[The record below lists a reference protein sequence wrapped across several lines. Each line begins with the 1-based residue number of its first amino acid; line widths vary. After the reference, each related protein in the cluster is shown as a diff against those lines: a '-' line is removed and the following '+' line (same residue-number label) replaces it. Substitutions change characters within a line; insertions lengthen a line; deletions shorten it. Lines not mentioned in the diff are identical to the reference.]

1 MGSKNNRLTSDMLVR
16 ESLERMGQGVTVFD
30 SDLKLVSWNQ
40 RFLDLLNFPKELAFE
55 GADFDSFIRHNA
67 KIGEY
72 GIGNVDTQVAERV
85 DRART
90 FHPHDFERVTSNGET
105 LRVVGSPLPSGGF
118 VTVYTDITE
127 VKARNRI
134 LEQRVET
141 RTAQLRLSEERLQ
154 LIADE
159 VPAGIAHLD
168 NEMNV
173 LFVNKRFARAY
184 GREPAQIVGKA
195 CKDIL
200 HAQTLEN
207 SSRFFEQARRGAVVD
222 FEMEIMLPNGQRR
235 EIRTYLRPER
245 PSDGDVVGFYLL
257 SLDVTR
263 LKAASSAL
271 LQSQKMDAI
280 GRMSS
285 GISHDFNNV
294 LQIIM
299 GNLVPLAERL
309 NDRELAEEYL
319 EPAIAASRRGRDLTR
334 RLLSLAKSEPINP
347 RPVDIS
353 KLISEMIDLLR
364 STFPSDIEIEF
375 VDSTHCLFAMVDS
388 AQLEMALLNLFMNAR
403 DAMGSR
409 GCLTIAI
416 KQEEMGPGEAE
427 MHRLSV
433 GPYLSISVSDNGIG
447 ISQEELERVFEP
459 FFSSKVSSDG
469 TGLGLS
475 MVYGFVK
482 ESNGI
487 VFVESK
493 LNVGTTFSILLPH
506 AMSVPSDSENDLMLE
521 AGTSGR
527 ASTKPLVL
535 LVEDDEGVRKV
546 VRRQLIELEYP
557 LIEAEDATV
566 ALDLSRSIP
575 EIELVLSDVS
585 MPGDM
590 DGLALADI
598 LSQEKPRLGI
608 ILMSAQ
614 RATLKESGKA
624 DRYPFLAKPFD
635 KIDLAD
641 VLLSVQGKCTK
652 AGEIGSP

>member
-1 MGSKNNRLTSDMLVR
+1 
-16 ESLERMGQGVTVFD
+16 
-30 SDLKLVSWNQ
+30 
-40 RFLDLLNFPKELAFE
+40 
-55 GADFDSFIRHNA
+55 
-67 KIGEY
+67 
-72 GIGNVDTQVAERV
+72 
-85 DRART
+85 
-90 FHPHDFERVTSNGET
+90 
-105 LRVVGSPLPSGGF
+105 
-118 VTVYTDITE
+118 
-127 VKARNRI
+127 
-134 LEQRVET
+134 
-141 RTAQLRLSEERLQ
+141 
-154 LIADE
+154 
-159 VPAGIAHLD
+159 
-168 NEMNV
+168 
-173 LFVNKRFARAY
+173 
-184 GREPAQIVGKA
+184 
-195 CKDIL
+195 
-200 HAQTLEN
+200 
-207 SSRFFEQARRGAVVD
+207 
-222 FEMEIMLPNGQRR
+222 
-235 EIRTYLRPER
+235 
-245 PSDGDVVGFYLL
+245 
-257 SLDVTR
+257 
-263 LKAASSAL
+263 
-271 LQSQKMDAI
+271 
-280 GRMSS
+280 
-285 GISHDFNNV
+285 
-294 LQIIM
+294 
-299 GNLVPLAERL
+299 
-309 NDRELAEEYL
+309 
-319 EPAIAASRRGRDLTR
+319 
-334 RLLSLAKSEPINP
+334 
-347 RPVDIS
+347 
-353 KLISEMIDLLR
+353 MIDLLR

-566 ALDLSRSIP
+566 ALDLY
-575 EIELVLSDVS
+575 
-585 MPGDM
+585 
-590 DGLALADI
+590 GLALADI